1 MRICLRHGELITVD
15 IFRQNFIITVI
26 DIDLVKTSGKKQ
38 EQLVFLVYITQ
49 CTAIGFQKLKRLC
62 RRTQYFL
69 LNYILIMIVMIDSG
83 SAVTFMASAV
93 HVTIDHKI
101 DIAVVFHA
109 QKLNVMFRA

>member
-1 MRICLRHGELITVD
+1 M
-15 IFRQNFIITVI
+15 II
-26 DIDLVKTSGKKQ
+26 
-38 EQLVFLVYITQ
+38 
-49 CTAIGFQKLKRLC
+49 
-62 RRTQYFL
+62 
-69 LNYILIMIVMIDSG
+69 MIDSG